1 MTIIDAIKIAFRS
14 IYANRLR
21 SILTALGM
29 IIGVASVI
37 ALIAIG
43 QGTQQGV
50 KQEIM
55 GLGANLV
62 FIQPGSSTDQSTGSK
77 GGRGS
82 STTLVLSDVDA
93 IMDAE
98 IEGLYGASGQ
108 INFPAQAI
116 GGGNNDRVDVVAVD
130 AEYAYVRDLNIEY
143 GSFISDNDIARKSM
157 NIVLGHAIADSLFPV
172 GDPIGEN
179 VRINLGGRFGFN
191 FRVIGVLAESGGQTV
206 QDAAVYI
213 PIPSLMNRLRFLKNP
228 TGGTTIQQISIKIDE
243 NVDEQVIK
251 SELEDVLLM
260 KHDVIEPDFII
271 NSQNDLVNAASAVSK
286 TLSILL
292 GSIAGISLIVGGIG
306 VMNIMLVSVTE
317 RTREIGIRR
326 AVGALSKDI
335 RLQFIAEALVVTIG
349 AGIIGVIVGIAIAVI
364 VNGRVIAGQ
373 QMVTVIELWSVLVAF
388 GVSSIVG
395 LISGS
400 YPAHRASML
409 DPIVALRTD

>member
-1 MTIIDAIKIAFRS
+1 MTIIDAIKIALRS

-21 SILTALGM
+21 SLLTALGM

-55 GLGANLV
+55 GLGSNLI

-98 IEGLYGASGQ
+98 IDGLYGASGQ

-143 GSFISDNDIARKSM
+143 GSFISENDVTRKSM
-157 NIVLGHAIADSLFPV
+157 HIVLGHAIADSLFPT

-179 VRINLGGRFGFN
+179 VRINLGGKFGFN
-191 FRVIGVLAESGGQTV
+191 FRVIGVLSESGGQNV
-206 QDAAVYI
+206 QDASVYI

-243 NVDEQVIK
+243 NVDEVVIK

-260 KHDVIEPDFII
+260 EHAVLEPDLSI
-271 NSQNDLVNAASAVSK
+271 NSQNDLVSAASAVRK

-335 RLQFIAEALVVTIG
+335 RLQFISEALVVTIG
-349 AGIIGVIVGIAIAVI
+349 AGIIGVIVGLTIAITI
-364 VNGRVIAGQ
+364 NGRVIAGQ
-373 QMVTVIELWSVLVAF
+373 QMITVIELWSVLVAF

-409 DPIVALRTD
+409 DPIVALRSD

>member
-172 GDPIGEN
+172 GDPIGES
-179 VRINLGGRFGFN
+179 VRINLGGKFGFN

-206 QDAAVYI
+206 QDTAVYI

-243 NVDEQVIK
+243 NADEQVIK
-251 SELEDVLLM
+251 SELEDVLLI

-335 RLQFIAEALVVTIG
+335 RLQFISEALVVTIG

-364 VNGRVIAGQ
+364 VNGRMIAGQ
-373 QMVTVIELWSVLVAF
+373 QMATVIELWSVLVAF

-400 YPAHRASML
+400 YPAHRASKL

>member
-1 MTIIDAIKIAFRS
+1 VTIIDAIKIAFRS

-172 GDPIGEN
+172 GDPIGES
-179 VRINLGGRFGFN
+179 VRINLGGKFGFN

-206 QDAAVYI
+206 QDTAVYI

-243 NVDEQVIK
+243 NADEQVIK
-251 SELEDVLLM
+251 SELEDVLLI

-335 RLQFIAEALVVTIG
+335 RLQFISEALVVTIG

-364 VNGRVIAGQ
+364 VNGRMIAGQ
-373 QMVTVIELWSVLVAF
+373 QMATVIELWSVLVAF

-400 YPAHRASML
+400 YPAHRASKL

>member
-400 YPAHRASML
+400 YPAHRASIL

>member
-335 RLQFIAEALVVTIG
+335 RLQFITEALVVTIG
-349 AGIIGVIVGIAIAVI
+349 AGIIGVIVGISIAVL

>member
-1 MTIIDAIKIAFRS
+1 
-14 IYANRLR
+14 
-21 SILTALGM
+21 
-29 IIGVASVI
+29 
-37 ALIAIG
+37 
-43 QGTQQGV
+43 
-50 KQEIM
+50 
-55 GLGANLV
+55 
-62 FIQPGSSTDQSTGSK
+62 
-77 GGRGS
+77 
-82 STTLVLSDVDA
+82 
-93 IMDAE
+93 MDAE

-335 RLQFIAEALVVTIG
+335 RLQFITEALVVTIG
-349 AGIIGVIVGIAIAVI
+349 AGIIGVIVGISIAVL

>member
-1 MTIIDAIKIAFRS
+1 MTIIDAINIAFRS

-55 GLGANLV
+55 GLGSNLMFV
-62 FIQPGSSTDQSTGSK
+62 QPGSSTDQSSGAK

-82 STTLVLSDVDA
+82 AATLVLSDVTA

-98 IEGLYGASGQ
+98 IEGVYGASGQ
-108 INFPAQAI
+108 FNFPAQAI
-116 GGGNNDRVDVVAVD
+116 GGGNNERVEVVAVD
-130 AEYAYVRDLNIEY
+130 TEYAYVRDLNIEY
-143 GSFISDNDIARKSM
+143 GSFISENDISRKAM
-157 NIVLGHAIADSLFPV
+157 NIVLGYAVAESLFPT
-172 GDPIGEN
+172 GDPIGAN
-179 VRINLGGRFGFN
+179 VRVNLGGRFGFN
-191 FRVIGVLAESGGQTV
+191 FRVIGVLAESGGQSA
-206 QDAAVYI
+206 QDASVYI
-213 PIPSLMNRLRFLKNP
+213 PIPSLMNRLRFLKNSS
-228 TGGTTIQQISIKIDE
+228 GDTTIQQISIKIDE
-243 NVDEQVIK
+243 NLDEEVIK
-251 SELEDVLLM
+251 TELETVLLTQ
-260 KHDVIEPDFII
+260 HDVVEPDFII
-271 NSQNDLVNAASAVSK
+271 NSQNDLVNAASAVSQ

-292 GSIAGISLIVGGIG
+292 GSIAGISLVVGGIG

-335 RLQFIAEALVVTIG
+335 RLQFISEALVVTIG
-349 AGIIGVIVGIAIAVI
+349 SGIIGVIVGITVALF
-364 VNGRVIAGQ
+364 VNGREIAGQ
-373 QMVTVIELWSVLVAF
+373 PMVTVIELWSVIVAF
-388 GVSSIVG
+388 GVATMVG

>member
-21 SILTALGM
+21 SLLTALGM

-55 GLGANLV
+55 GLGSNLI

-98 IEGLYGASGQ
+98 IDGLYGASGQ

-130 AEYAYVRDLNIEY
+130 AEYAYVRDLNMEY
-143 GSFISDNDIARKSM
+143 GSFISDNDVTRKAM
-157 NIVLGHAIADSLFPV
+157 NIVLGHAIADSLFPT

-179 VRINLGGRFGFN
+179 VRINLGSRFGFN
-191 FRVIGVLAESGGQTV
+191 FRVIGVLSESGGQNV
-206 QDAAVYI
+206 QDASVYI

-243 NVDEQVIK
+243 NVDEVVIK
-251 SELEDVLLM
+251 SELEDVLMMEHAVL
-260 KHDVIEPDFII
+260 EPDFII
-271 NSQNDLVNAASAVSK
+271 NSQNDLVSAASAVSK

-292 GSIAGISLIVGGIG
+292 GSNFNIFLPIQIG
-306 VMNIMLVSVTE
+306 Y
-317 RTREIGIRR
+317 
-326 AVGALSKDI
+326 
-335 RLQFIAEALVVTIG
+335 F
-349 AGIIGVIVGIAIAVI
+349 
-364 VNGRVIAGQ
+364 
-373 QMVTVIELWSVLVAF
+373 
-388 GVSSIVG
+388 
-395 LISGS
+395 
-400 YPAHRASML
+400 
-409 DPIVALRTD
+409 